1 VYYYLVALARS
12 SAPSLTYKYDS
23 FLEEGALVEVPL
35 KNTYKEAVVVKQ
47 VSKPDFNAADIHQVH
62 PFYYTNE
69 QMEIAKFI
77 SEYYFSSFSE
87 AISLFLPYPVGC
99 CAPTTPQPLGKK
111 TVGAVGAQHPTGYGK
126 NSEIASENEEK

>member
-1 VYYYLVALARS
+1 VVYYRVVLLRS
-12 SAPSLTYKYDS
+12 CAPALTYSYEKKLQKGTIVS
-23 FLEEGALVEVPL
+23 VPR
-35 KNTYKEAVVVKQ
+35 KTTQKDAVVVEEETTVPSFDTSAISSVSGLGYTQ
-47 VSKPDFNAADIHQVH
+47 V
-62 PFYYTNE
+62 

-111 TVGAVGAQHPTGYGK
+111 TVGAVGAQHPTLSVLQQKAY
-126 NSEIASENEEK
+126 EQLLL